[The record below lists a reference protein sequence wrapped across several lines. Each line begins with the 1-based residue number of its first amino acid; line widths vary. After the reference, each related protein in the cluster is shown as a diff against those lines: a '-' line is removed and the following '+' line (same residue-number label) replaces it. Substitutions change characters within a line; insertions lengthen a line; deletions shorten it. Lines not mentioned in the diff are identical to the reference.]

1 MARNNGGVHQSKFRY
16 EVYIY
21 KHNSAH
27 VEVLTGLIYI
37 NTTIYIHVYIY
48 ICISAKSGFPNV
60 SASKMHGRAPN
71 CWFLAQEQTVTCSS
85 PQNPQVGGGCI
96 QVQPVV

>member
-21 KHNSAH
+21 KHNSTH

-48 ICISAKSGFPNV
+48 IYVYQQSLGFQ
-60 SASKMHGRAPN
+60 M
-71 CWFLAQEQTVTCSS
+71 
-85 PQNPQVGGGCI
+85 
-96 QVQPVV
+96 